1 MTRWMARIDYERTA
15 QKCAYSLCERP
26 ALAHGKVCE
35 FHGIA
40 YREQRNKERT
50 EKRKREKARQSVA
63 DLSHKPELLPVS
75 H

>member
-1 MTRWMARIDYERTA
+1 MARIDYERTP

-26 ALAHGKVCE
+26 TLPRGKVCE

-50 EKRKREKARQSVA
+50 AKRKREKARESAA
-63 DLSHKPELLPVS
+63 DLSHKAELFPVS